1 MRPSDLLLLSFGLP
15 LAQAAETIL
24 GAYIFSR
31 HGDRTPKSLPPASL
45 TDLGYQQIFTSGNYF
60 RDRYVSSSAT
70 AKIAGLNSDLVK
82 QSQIAVS
89 APLDTILMN
98 SAQGFLQGLY
108 PPVGPNLASNKLRN
122 GTVVQAPMNGYQ
134 LIPVQQVASG
144 TASEDSAWLQG
155 VSNCARATVSSNEY
169 FQSEE
174 YKQLLESTVDFYKT
188 LTPVINGTFTG
199 DQISYKNAYTIFDIL
214 NVAYIH
220 NATINSSE
228 LLTDDVLFQAR
239 ALANHHEWALSYN
252 ASDEIRA
259 VSGAVLAAEVVHALN
274 NTLTGAGKTK
284 FNIQFGAYA
293 TFLSF
298 FGLAELPAA
307 NTDFYGIPDYAST
320 MTFELFTTGPATPFP
335 TADDVHV
342 RFLFHNGTTSSGSE
356 PTAYSLFGQQQ
367 SSLPWK
373 TFADGMNKFAIGS
386 QQQWCAACGNNT
398 GICASSASSTSGSST
413 KASIPPSS
421 GRISRPVAGVI
432 GAIVTLAV
440 ILGIEALVM
449 LLGGLRLVGK
459 KRLQQAA
466 FDDNGAV
473 GKA

>member
-199 DQISYKNAYTIFDIL
+199 DQISYKNAYTSESCFEELAYMTSTDSASLRYTQRCIHPQCHHKLFGASDRRCPVPSSRSRQSSRMGPFLQRLGRDSRGIRSRPRSRGRPRPQQHPDWGRKDQIQHSVWRIRNLSIL
-214 NVAYIH
+214 LRPRRTPCRKH
-220 NATINSSE
+220 RF
-228 LLTDDVLFQAR
+228 LRHPRLRLDHDLR
-239 ALANHHEWALSYN
+239 ALHNRTRDALPH
-252 ASDEIRA
+252 R
-259 VSGAVLAAEVVHALN
+259 
-274 NTLTGAGKTK
+274 
-284 FNIQFGAYA
+284 
-293 TFLSF
+293 
-298 FGLAELPAA
+298 
-307 NTDFYGIPDYAST
+307 
-320 MTFELFTTGPATPFP
+320 
-335 TADDVHV
+335 
-342 RFLFHNGTTSSGSE
+342 R
-356 PTAYSLFGQQQ
+356 
-367 SSLPWK
+367 
-373 TFADGMNKFAIGS
+373 
-386 QQQWCAACGNNT
+386 
-398 GICASSASSTSGSST
+398 
-413 KASIPPSS
+413 
-421 GRISRPVAGVI
+421 
-432 GAIVTLAV
+432 
-440 ILGIEALVM
+440 
-449 LLGGLRLVGK
+449 
-459 KRLQQAA
+459 
-466 FDDNGAV
+466 
-473 GKA
+473 